1 MLKKMPIRLRLTVLS
16 VVLLAVCCVGLTII
30 LNISANSMAN
40 VIEATVTTPAQTIIA
55 GETPKETPPAAEMAE
70 TIPPSEAQEARN
82 EFLQQSILY
91 MILVVILGGVL
102 TYYIS
107 GKALKPLR
115 ELSEQIKKKTVHN
128 LSETLP
134 VPESGDEL
142 AALTREFNE
151 MSAKLED
158 AFAMQKRFSQSA
170 AHELRTPLTVLKT
183 KVAVFRKKEEHTKE
197 EYTKLLTV
205 IEAHTNRL
213 AELVSDILSLT
224 NMDELCCGE
233 EIAVKA
239 MLKAVSEELSPLA
252 AAKNISVTISGSEQ
266 MIKGNSSLVHRVF
279 YNLGENAIKY
289 NTDGGS
295 VDIRIAAAG
304 RKSAITFS
312 DSGIGI
318 KDYEK
323 ALIFEPFYRADKSRA
338 RQMGGAGL
346 GLSMVKTIVE
356 QHGGTVSVRDNEA
369 RGTVFEVII

>member
-224 NMDELCCGE
+224 NMDELRCGE

-295 VDIRIAAAG
+295 VDIR
-304 RKSAITFS
+304 
-312 DSGIGI
+312 
-318 KDYEK
+318 
-323 ALIFEPFYRADKSRA
+323 
-338 RQMGGAGL
+338 
-346 GLSMVKTIVE
+346 
-356 QHGGTVSVRDNEA
+356 
-369 RGTVFEVII
+369 